1 MSDDRELARDRRAP
15 TGRVEDEAALDHALA
30 GLRQPEVDPLWSR
43 ATQVAAQRRLRGP
56 AIAARMAR
64 YEPLLLVVLSA
75 AQLLW
80 AALRVF
86 AFAR

>member
-1 MSDDRELARDRRAP
+1 MSDERELARDGRAE
-15 TGRVEDEAALDHALA
+15 REAALDRALA
-30 GLRQPEVDPLWSR
+30 TLPQAEVDPLWSR
-43 ATQVAAQRRLRGP
+43 ATQVAALRRLHGAPFASRV
-56 AIAARMAR
+56 AR
-64 YEPLLLVVLSA
+64 YEPLLLVLLSA

>member
-1 MSDDRELARDRRAP
+1 MKDHEAQR
-15 TGRVEDEAALDHALA
+15 EAALDRALA
-30 GLRQPEVDPLWSR
+30 SLPQPELDPLWSR
-43 ATQVAAQRRLRGP
+43 ATQVAAQRRLHGAP
-56 AIAARMAR
+56 LAARLAR
-64 YEPLLLVVLSA
+64 YEPLFLVLLSA